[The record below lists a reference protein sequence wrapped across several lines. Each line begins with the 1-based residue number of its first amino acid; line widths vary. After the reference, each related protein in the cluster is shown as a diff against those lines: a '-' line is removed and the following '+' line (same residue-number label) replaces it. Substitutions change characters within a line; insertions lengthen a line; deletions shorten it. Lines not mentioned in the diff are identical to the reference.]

1 MLTADKNVV
10 VESDDAY
17 IRISENLLQCPPQ
30 KHRIGLV
37 LLGLTT
43 TSGFEN
49 QSQVLLDRDSH
60 KITFIFQSNST
71 HQPSAQDKMR
81 IPHFSILLTTAAAA
95 AALLTLSRPTPAFLL
110 PATIKS
116 KRQAVILKNDAL
128 SSAKEQYDE
137 AVREY
142 NRLER
147 LVQQSAVA
155 DKADGHSLESI
166 FSSEDVGDIATLM
179 IEKATAAAAAKAL
192 YEEELAH
199 EQAHL
204 ARDAADEAAMCESM
218 AQRAEQ
224 DLKALENRV
233 KDIEGFADEEDDLE
247 RKRDMSAIHAVQH
260 TLHDAKQHAK
270 ESKLAKDQARLEEA
284 HALKESLQLRLNEEE
299 LKEDAKALHDI
310 IVEKTNK
317 DLKKK
322 SP

>member
-81 IPHFSILLTTAAAA
+81 IPHFSILLTTAAA
-95 AALLTLSRPTPAFLL
+95 LLTFSRPTPAFLL

-147 LVQQSAVA
+147 LVQQGAAA

-166 FSSEDVGDIATLM
+166 FSSEDAGDIATLM

-299 LKEDAKALHDI
+299 LKEDARALHDI

-317 DLKKK
+317 DPKKK

>member
-1 MLTADKNVV
+1 MRTSHLFIPMTA
-10 VESDDAY
+10 S
-17 IRISENLLQCPPQ
+17 
-30 KHRIGLV
+30 
-37 LLGLTT
+37 
-43 TSGFEN
+43 
-49 QSQVLLDRDSH
+49 
-60 KITFIFQSNST
+60 
-71 HQPSAQDKMR
+71 
-81 IPHFSILLTTAAAA
+81 
-95 AALLTLSRPTPAFLL
+95 AALLTVSTPTTAFLP

-128 SSAKEQYDE
+128 SSAKEQYGE

-147 LVQQSAVA
+147 LVQQSAAA

-166 FSSEDVGDIATLM
+166 FSSEDAGDIATLM
-179 IEKATAAAAAKAL
+179 IEKATTAAAAKAL

-218 AQRAEQ
+218 TQRAEQ

-233 KDIEGFADEEDDLE
+233 KDIEGFADEEDDME
-247 RKRDMSAIHAVQH
+247 RKRDMSAIHAIQH

-270 ESKLAKDQARLEEA
+270 GSKLAQDQARLQEA

-299 LKEDAKALHDI
+299 LKEDAKALHGI
-310 IVEKTNK
+310 IVEKMNK
-317 DLKKK
+317 DLKKETTK
-322 SP
+322 KKRP

>member
-1 MLTADKNVV
+1 MK
-10 VESDDAY
+10 
-17 IRISENLLQCPPQ
+17 
-30 KHRIGLV
+30 
-37 LLGLTT
+37 
-43 TSGFEN
+43 TSH
-49 QSQVLLDRDSH
+49 L
-60 KITFIFQSNST
+60 
-71 HQPSAQDKMR
+71 
-81 IPHFSILLTTAAAA
+81 SILLATV
-95 AALLTLSRPTPAFLL
+95 SRPITAFLL
-110 PATIKS
+110 PSTIKS
-116 KRQAVILKNDAL
+116 KRHAVILKNDAL

-147 LVQQSAVA
+147 LVQQSVAA

-166 FSSEDVGDIATLM
+166 FSSEDAGDIATLM

-204 ARDAADEAAMCESM
+204 ARDAADEASMCESM

-233 KDIEGFADEEDDLE
+233 NDVEGFADDEDDKE
-247 RKRDMSAIHAVQH
+247 RKRDMSAIHSVQH

-270 ESKLAKDQARLEEA
+270 ASKLAKDQARFNEA
-284 HALKESLQLRLNEEE
+284 HALKEPLQLRLNEEE

-322 SP
+322 HP